1 MNNPRISIITPSFNR
16 ADVVEETARS
26 IFNQSY
32 SDWEWVI
39 VDDGSTDNSWAVLES
54 FARRDSRV
62 KIYRRDREP
71 KGACTCRN
79 IGVEKSTGD
88 YLLFLDTD
96 DVLASYCLSNRL
108 SAMQEDPG
116 YDFII
121 FPMLLFKKKVD
132 DLKLLWNIDKAE
144 DDLLRV
150 LKGDAI
156 CQGTGTLWKKQSFQK
171 VGMWNE
177 ELRLWQDVELHIRS
191 FLFPVRYKKR
201 MDMDPDVYLRISDDS
216 LSRVSYHSEPKL
228 HSRIKVYKYAIEH
241 ISVQQQLSKYMDG
254 LKVMGI
260 DVIISA
266 INGRLYHEA
275 EDLLEVS
282 SRHGIFNKHDLKKV
296 RHYMRARRAK
306 LYKIPILYNIV
317 DRRAKEIAPI
327 ADVTIGIIKWPNQ

>member
-177 ELRLWQDVELHIRS
+177 ELKLWQDVELHIRS

-241 ISVQQQLSKYMDG
+241 ISVQQQLSKYM
-254 LKVMGI
+254 
-260 DVIISA
+260 
-266 INGRLYHEA
+266 
-275 EDLLEVS
+275 
-282 SRHGIFNKHDLKKV
+282 
-296 RHYMRARRAK
+296 
-306 LYKIPILYNIV
+306 
-317 DRRAKEIAPI
+317 
-327 ADVTIGIIKWPNQ
+327 